1 MANRWGKVKAV
12 VDFIFLGSK
21 IIADGDYNHKIKRC
35 LFLGRKAMIN
45 LDSVVKARHHSAD
58 NGVHSQ
64 SHGFSSRSCTDMR
77 VGP

>member
-1 MANRWGKVKAV
+1 MVMNLPANAGHPGLIPGPGR
-12 VDFIFLGSK
+12 F
-21 IIADGDYNHKIKRC
+21 HR
-35 LFLGRKAMIN
+35 RKAMIN

-64 SHGFSSRSCTDMR
+64 SYGFSSRSCTDMR

>member
-21 IIADGDYNHKIKRC
+21 IIADGDYNHKIKRF
-35 LFLGRKAMIN
+35 LFLRRKAMIN

-64 SHGFSSRSCTDMR
+64 SYGFSSRSCTDMR